1 MWSKE
6 TKEIKTNMG
15 NDEIKIKGY
24 LHKPRS

>member
-1 MWSKE
+1 MWLKE
-6 TKEIKTNMG
+6 TKEIKTNMR